1 MLKLVQER
9 PGNTLGFIGI
19 GNDLLNRTQRAQH
32 LRDRIDKWDYMK
44 LKSFCTTKEMVTRL
58 KSSPQ
63 NGRKPWPALH
73 LKNGLITRMYR
84 ELKKLNYQKINDPMK
99 KWTNVLNRGFSKEEV
114 QMARIHMKKCSTSL
128 ATWEMQIKITLGFH
142 LLLEWLSSRT
152 QTTINVGEDVGK
164 KELSYIVET

>member
-1 MLKLVQER
+1 M
-9 PGNTLGFIGI
+9 
-19 GNDLLNRTQRAQH
+19 D
-32 LRDRIDKWDYMK
+32 
-44 LKSFCTTKEMVTRL
+44 TRL
-58 KSSPQ
+58 KRHPTEWEEIFVNYTSD
-63 NGRKPWPALH
+63 K
-73 LKNGLITRMYR
+73 GLITRMYR